1 MLTQTRAD
9 ILSEILNAEAGR
21 AKILLTIDP
30 YDALA
35 LINTLG
41 HDFTLDEINEYAEHA
56 AAEHAATAA
65 SAAALM

>member
-41 HDFTLDEINEYAEHA
+41 HDFTLDEIMEFDTE
-56 AAEHAATAA
+56 
-65 SAAALM
+65 